1 MIEYASTRTG
11 DPADID
17 AAAKQVQLLPCSLL
31 YTRRC
36 VCCDGCGSQAAEQD
50 DPSILDA
57 ATARNNAMW
66 PVFIIANLN
75 RLNSYDMD
83 FPVFNVMCSRRCNVE
98 CSYTSKIKKKEG
110 NFGFA
115 PTNSRLDM
123 FMVVG
128 GRGVVVA
135 AAVAAAATT

>member
-11 DPADID
+11 DPADVD

-36 VCCDGCGSQAAEQD
+36 VCCDGCGSQAVEQD

-75 RLNSYDMD
+75 RLNSYDTD
-83 FPVFNVMCSRRCNVE
+83 CPVCNVMCRAHGVVTLGAATRRKSRRKRATSALRPPTAGWA
-98 CSYTSKIKKKEG
+98 CSWLG
-110 NFGFA
+110 VA
-115 PTNSRLDM
+115 
-123 FMVVG
+123 G
-128 GRGVVVA
+128 GWWWLWW
-135 AAVAAAATT
+135 